1 MSRSTRRLTSIVA
14 ALALLLTALAVA
26 STAATATTHEEQADP
41 RFRALVF
48 SKVTNFYHQSIPA
61 GQAAIEQLGAEND
74 FEVVTTD
81 DATIFNDEDLATFDV
96 VIFNN
101 TNSTPESGDLLN
113 ADQRAAFQR
122 YIQAGGGFT
131 GLHAATAA
139 ERDWE
144 WYEDLVGSIFTNH
157 PPGTNPDG
165 TINGRVKVTDRVHPS
180 TANLPELWEF
190 EEEWYN
196 WNQRVVGDVHVLTW
210 VDTKVGISGLTEG
223 PNHPFSWCQIYDGGR
238 SWYTAGGH
246 SAAAFQDADFV
257 EHLKGGIEWAAGVA
271 DGDCGGTAEESF
283 DKVQIAS
290 NPADPMA
297 LGFLNENEVV
307 FVERG
312 GAVKIIDQTTLGVTT
327 AGTVPVYTPDSDGLL
342 GIAVDPDFATNRWI
356 YLTYSHAIQPRIQ
369 ISRFTLTDQ
378 NQLDLAS
385 EEVLI
390 EIPTYRQLNRSG
402 VHMGGAMDFDAA
414 GNLYVALGDN
424 IDPFESSGYAP
435 IDERSGR
442 AHFDA
447 QSTSANTA
455 DLRGKLIRITPTDD
469 GGYTVPDGN
478 LFDAETHDPAEARP
492 EIYAMGFRNPF
503 RFRVDD
509 ATGHVLLGEHSP
521 DARSNSATRGP
532 QAHGEWNLITEAGN
546 YGWPYCIGPNRPFHD
561 YDYATAT
568 AGAPF
573 DCANPVNDSP
583 NNTGLRELPPITGAT
598 MFENYGATPEWPEFG
613 TGGIAP
619 HGGPIYDYDPE
630 LDSDTK
636 FPPSYDGKWFI
647 SEWDRRWIKTVSVL
661 SEDHTGERYPSAQ
674 AGDVYSVDPWGID
687 QTWIRPMDMDFGP
700 DGSLYV
706 IEWGSNFGGALRG
719 EPNDDSGIYRIDY
732 VAGDRPPTARA
743 AATPSDGQAPLTVQ
757 FASTGSGHP
766 QGLPVTYAWDFGD
779 GGSSTEPDPSHVYTA
794 NGTYTA
800 RLTVTDEEGRE
811 ALAAVQ
817 VVVGNTR
824 PVVTVELPPDG
835 GFFDFGDLIPYE
847 VSVEDAEDG
856 SIADGGIDC
865 ADVLVQTLLGHD
877 EHAHP
882 LDTVEGC
889 EGVVP
894 TMTDG
899 GHGGDVNL
907 YYVLEGVYVDRG
919 GEGVGT
925 LTGASGVELRTK
937 STEAEYYDGNS
948 GVTPLA
954 RPGSSAGVRLGEIR
968 PGDWVSYD
976 PVSFHGID
984 SVTVG
989 ASSAGQGGVIEFRKD
1004 APDGEVLGSVEV
1016 LSNGSWDTVQE
1027 LEVGLADPGGTFE
1040 LFMVF
1045 QARDGYTP
1053 GGPDLLSAD
1062 WLRFNGPGVADP
1074 DAPVVTASASPE
1086 SGQAPLEVTFT
1097 GSATSPAGREIVS
1110 YAWDFGDGGS
1120 GSGASATH
1128 TYTTPGSYDAVLTA
1142 TDSAGSVGRAHVAV
1156 EVEEPPSQCPV
1167 RDDEF
1172 DGTALDTCRW
1182 SRIVREAAGDY
1193 RVADGRLWVH
1203 TTSGGNFGANNNP
1216 PVQNQFLQPVDPD
1229 EDWLIQ
1235 TKVHAPLEQR
1245 YQQVGLQYY
1254 EDDGDYVKLDLVAD
1268 NLPGQPRT
1276 MRVELRSET
1285 GDVPSTT
1292 QPNLQPAPAN
1302 PGDEW
1307 WFRLQKSGTTFTGWI
1322 SVDGVTWIEMPGSV
1336 QNTGITDGGF
1346 GPLHQGRGQ
1355 TEPVE
1360 VGFDHFRVNPEDEP
1374 AACPEPD
1381 ERDTVV
1387 VGGLDSGVPNRALA
1401 DGCTVGDLI
1410 LDDEDWASHAEFVR
1424 HVGEVLDQP
1433 EVAAL
1438 ITPRERSAI
1447 LRAAAGS
1454 DVGSA

>member
-1 MSRSTRRLTSIVA
+1 MSRSTRRLTSIVT
-14 ALALLLTALAVA
+14 ALALLPTALVGAA
-26 STAATATTHEEQADP
+26 AAGTAATAAGATTSAATTAQPEPAEQAAP

-61 GQAAIEQLGAEND
+61 GQAAIEQLGAAHD

-81 DATIFNDEDLATFDV
+81 DSTVFNDADLATFDV

-101 TNSTPESGDLLN
+101 TNSTPQSGDLLN
-113 ADQRAAFQR
+113 AEQRAAFQR

-139 ERDWE
+139 ERDWA
-144 WYEDLVGSIFTNH
+144 WYEGLVGSIFTNH

-165 TINGRVKVTDRVHPS
+165 TIDGRVKVTDRVHPS

-196 WNQRVVGDVHVLTW
+196 WNQRVVGDAHVLAW
-210 VDTKVGISGLTEG
+210 VDTKVGIAGLTEG

-246 SAAAFQDADFV
+246 SPAAFDDAEFV
-257 EHLKGGIEWAAGVA
+257 EHLRGGIEWAAGVA
-271 DGDCGGTAEESF
+271 DGDCGGTVEDSF

-297 LGFLNENEVV
+297 LGFLTENEVV

-312 GAVKIIDQTTLGVTT
+312 GAVKVIDQSTLGVTT

-342 GIAVDPDFATNRWI
+342 GVAVDPDFATNRWI
-356 YLTYSHAIQPRIQ
+356 YLTYSHATEAKIQ
-369 ISRFTLTDQ
+369 ISRFDLTTE

-385 EEVLI
+385 EQVLL
-390 EIPTYRQLNRSG
+390 EIPTYRQRNRSG

-414 GNLYVALGDN
+414 GNLYVAIGDN
-424 IDPFESSGYAP
+424 IDPFESGGYAP

-442 AHFDA
+442 AHYDA
-447 QSTSANTA
+447 QSTSANTN

-478 LFDAETHDPAEARP
+478 LFAPGTAGARP

-509 ATGHVLLGEHSP
+509 ATGDVLLGEHSP
-521 DARSNSATRGP
+521 DARSDSTTRGP

-561 YDYATAT
+561 YDFATAT

-583 NNTGLRELPPITGAT
+583 NNTGLRELPPVVGAT
-598 MFENYGATPEWPEFG
+598 MYENYGATPAWPEFG

-636 FPPSYDGKWFI
+636 FPASYDGKWFI
-647 SEWDRRWIKTVSVL
+647 AEWDRRWIKTVSVL
-661 SEDHTGERYPSAQ
+661 AEDHVGDRYPSAS

-757 FASTGSGHP
+757 FSSAGSGHP

-779 GGSSTEPDPSHVYTA
+779 GGSATEANPSHVYTA
-794 NGTYTA
+794 NGTYQA

-835 GFFDFGDLIPYE
+835 GFFEFGDQVPYR

-856 SIADGGIDC
+856 SIADGGIAC
-865 ADVLVQTLLGHD
+865 EDVLVQTLLGHD

-919 GEGVGT
+919 GDGVGT
-925 LTGASGVELRTK
+925 LTGASGVQLRTK
-937 STEAEYYDGNS
+937 RTEAEYYDGNS

-954 RPGSSAGVRLGEIR
+954 RAGSSAGVRLGEIR

-1004 APDGEVLGSVEV
+1004 APDGDLLGSVEV
-1016 LSNGSWDTVQE
+1016 LSNGSWDVVQE
-1027 LEVGLADPGGTFE
+1027 LDVPLTDPGGSFE

-1053 GGPDLLSAD
+1053 GGPDLLSVD
-1062 WLRFNGPGVADP
+1062 WLRYNGDGVA
-1074 DAPVVTASASPE
+1074 
-1086 SGQAPLEVTFT
+1086 
-1097 GSATSPAGREIVS
+1097 
-1110 YAWDFGDGGS
+1110 
-1120 GSGASATH
+1120 
-1128 TYTTPGSYDAVLTA
+1128 
-1142 TDSAGSVGRAHVAV
+1142 
-1156 EVEEPPSQCPV
+1156 EPRPQCPV
-1167 RDDEF
+1167 GDDEF
-1172 DGTALDTCRW
+1172 DGAELDTCRW
-1182 SRIVREAAGDY
+1182 SRIVREVATDH
-1193 RVADGRLWVH
+1193 RLADGRLWVR
-1203 TTSGGNFGANNNP
+1203 TTSGGNFGANNSP
-1216 PVQNQFLQPVDPD
+1216 PVQNQFLQPIGPD
-1229 EDWLIQ
+1229 EDWLIE

-1254 EDDGDYVKLDLVAD
+1254 QDDGDYVKLDLVAD

-1276 MRVELRSET
+1276 LRVELRSET
-1285 GDVPSTT
+1285 NDVPSAT

-1307 WFRLQKSGTTFTGWI
+1307 WFRLRKSGTTFTGWV
-1322 SVDGVTWIEMPGSV
+1322 SVDGVTWIELPGTV
-1336 QNTGITDGGF
+1336 ENTGITDGGV

-1355 TEPVE
+1355 TAPVE
-1360 VGFDHFRVNPEDEP
+1360 VGFDHFRVNPDDEP
-1374 AACPEPD
+1374 AACPTPD
-1381 ERDTVV
+1381 TRTTIV
-1387 VGGLDSGVPNRALA
+1387 VGDVDSGVPNRALA

-1410 LDDEDWASHAEFVR
+1410 LDGEEWTDHGEFVR

-1438 ITPRERSAI
+1438 LTTRERGAV
-1447 LRAAAGS
+1447 LRAAAQS
-1454 DVGSA
+1454 TVGTG

>member
-14 ALALLLTALAVA
+14 ALALLLTALVG
-26 STAATATTHEEQADP
+26 AATAAAQEEPDAP

-61 GQAAIEQLGAEND
+61 GQALIEQLGADHD

-81 DATIFNDEDLATFDV
+81 DAAIFNDADLATFDV

-101 TNSTPESGDLLN
+101 TNSTPQSGDLLN
-113 ADQRAAFQR
+113 AGQRAAFQR

-144 WYEDLVGSIFTNH
+144 WYEGLVGSIFTNH

-210 VDTKVGISGLTEG
+210 VDTKVGIAGLTEG
-223 PNHPFSWCQIYDGGR
+223 PNHPFSWCQVYDGGR
-238 SWYTAGGH
+238 SWFTAGGH
-246 SAAAFQDADFV
+246 SPAAFEDAEFV
-257 EHLKGGIEWAAGVA
+257 EHLRGGIEWAAGVA
-271 DGDCGGTAEESF
+271 DGDCGGTVEDSF

-297 LGFLNENEVV
+297 LGFLDENEVV

-312 GAVKIIDQTTLGVTT
+312 GAVKIIDQSTLGVTT
-327 AGTVPVYTPDSDGLL
+327 AGTIPVYTPDSDGLL

-356 YLTYSHAIQPRIQ
+356 YLTYSHATAARIQ
-369 ISRFTLTDQ
+369 ISRFTLTAQ
-378 NQLDLAS
+378 NQLDPAS
-385 EEVLI
+385 EQVLL
-390 EIPTYRQLNRSG
+390 EIPTYRAMNRSG

-414 GNLYVALGDN
+414 GHLYVALGDN
-424 IDPFESSGYAP
+424 IDPFESGGYTP
-435 IDERSGR
+435 IDERGGR

-447 QSTSANTA
+447 QSTSANTN

-469 GGYTVPDGN
+469 GGYTVPEGN
-478 LFDAETHDPAEARP
+478 LFAPGTEGARP

-509 ATGHVLLGEHSP
+509 ATGDVLLGEHSP
-521 DARSNSATRGP
+521 DARSDSATRGP

-561 YDYATAT
+561 YDFATAT
-568 AGAPF
+568 AGAAF
-573 DCANPVNDSP
+573 DCQAPVNDSP
-583 NNTGLRELPPITGAT
+583 NNTGLRELPPVVGAT
-598 MFENYGATPEWPEFG
+598 MYENYGATPAWAEFG
-613 TGGIAP
+613 TGGVAP
-619 HGGPIYDYDPE
+619 HGGPVYDYDPE

-636 FPPSYDGKWFI
+636 FPASYDGKWFI
-647 SEWDRRWIKTVSVL
+647 AEWDRRWIKTVSVL
-661 SEDHTGERYPSAQ
+661 SEDHVGERYPSAS

-743 AATPSDGQAPLTVQ
+743 AATPSDGQAPLTVR
-757 FASTGSGHP
+757 FSSAGSGHP
-766 QGLPVTYAWDFGD
+766 QGLAVTYAWDFGD
-779 GGSSTEPDPSHVYTA
+779 GAGSTEPNPSHVYSA
-794 NGTYTA
+794 NGTYQA

-835 GFFDFGDLIPYE
+835 GFFEFGDQVPYR

-856 SIADGGIDC
+856 SIADGGIAC
-865 ADVLVQTLLGHD
+865 EDVLVQTLLGHD

-925 LTGASGVELRTK
+925 LTGASGVQLRTK
-937 STEAEYYDGNS
+937 RTEAEYFDGNN

-954 RPGSSAGVRLGEIR
+954 RAGASAGVRLGEIR
-968 PGDWVSYD
+968 PGDWVSYE

-989 ASSAGQGGVIEFRKD
+989 ASSGGQGGVIEFRKD
-1004 APDGEVLGSVEV
+1004 APGGELLGSVEV
-1016 LSNGSWDTVQE
+1016 LSNGSWEVVQE
-1027 LEVGLADPGGTFE
+1027 LDADLADPGGSFE

-1045 QARDGYTP
+1045 QARGGYTP
-1053 GGPDLLSAD
+1053 GGPDLLSVD
-1062 WLRFNGPGVADP
+1062 WLRFNGPGVA
-1074 DAPVVTASASPE
+1074 
-1086 SGQAPLEVTFT
+1086 
-1097 GSATSPAGREIVS
+1097 
-1110 YAWDFGDGGS
+1110 
-1120 GSGASATH
+1120 
-1128 TYTTPGSYDAVLTA
+1128 
-1142 TDSAGSVGRAHVAV
+1142 
-1156 EVEEPPSQCPV
+1156 EPPGPQCPPG
-1167 RDDEF
+1167 DDEF
-1172 DGTALDTCRW
+1172 DGTELDTCLW
-1182 SRIVREAAGDY
+1182 SRIVRETAADY
-1193 RVADGRLWVH
+1193 RVADGRLWVR

-1216 PVQNQFLQPVDPD
+1216 PVQNQFLQPIGPG

-1235 TKVHAPLEQR
+1235 TKVDAPLEQR
-1245 YQQVGLQYY
+1245 FQQVGLQYY

-1276 MRVELRSET
+1276 LRVELRSET
-1285 GDVPSTT
+1285 NDVPSAT

-1307 WFRLQKSGTTFTGWI
+1307 WFRLRKSGTTFTGWI
-1322 SVDGVTWIEMPGSV
+1322 SVDGVTWIELPGTV
-1336 QNTGITDGGF
+1336 ENAGITDGGI
-1346 GPLHQGRGQ
+1346 GPLHQGRTQ
-1355 TEPVE
+1355 TAPVE
-1360 VGFDHFRVNPEDEP
+1360 VGFDHFRVDPPDEP
-1374 AACPEPD
+1374 AACPTPD
-1381 ERDTVV
+1381 ARTTVV
-1387 VGGLDSGVPNRALA
+1387 VGEVDSGVPNRALP

-1410 LDDEDWASHAEFVR
+1410 LDDQAWADHGEFVR

-1433 EVAAL
+1433 AVAAL
-1438 ITPRERSAI
+1438 ITSRERGAI
-1447 LRAAAGS
+1447 VRAAAQS
-1454 DVGSA
+1454 RVGTTPE

>member
-1 MSRSTRRLTSIVA
+1 MSRSTRRLTSIVT
-14 ALALLLTALAVA
+14 ALALLLTALVG
-26 STAATATTHEEQADP
+26 AAAAAAQEEPDAP

-48 SKVTNFYHQSIPA
+48 SKVTNFYHESIPA
-61 GQAAIEQLGAEND
+61 GQALIEQLGAEHD

-81 DATIFNDEDLATFDV
+81 DAAIFNDADLATFDV
-96 VIFNN
+96 VVFNN
-101 TNSTPESGDLLN
+101 TNSTPQSGDLLN

-144 WYEDLVGSIFTNH
+144 WYEGLVGSIFTNH
-157 PPGTNPDG
+157 PPGQNPDG
-165 TINGRVKVTDRVHPS
+165 TIDGRVKVTDRVHPS

-210 VDTKVGISGLTEG
+210 IDTKVGITGLTEG
-223 PNHPFSWCQIYDGGR
+223 PNHPFSWCQVYDGGR

-246 SAAAFQDADFV
+246 SAAAFEDAEFV
-257 EHLKGGIEWAAGVA
+257 EHLRGGMEWAAGVA
-271 DGDCGGTAEESF
+271 DGDCGGTVEDSF

-312 GAVKIIDQTTLGVTT
+312 GAVKVVDQSTLGVTT

-342 GIAVDPDFATNRWI
+342 GIAVDPDFAANRWI
-356 YLTYSHAIQPRIQ
+356 YLTYSHATEPRIQ
-369 ISRFTLTDQ
+369 ISRFTLTEQ

-385 EEVLI
+385 EQVLLEV
-390 EIPTYRQLNRSG
+390 PTYRGMNRSG

-424 IDPFESSGYAP
+424 VDPFESGGYTP
-435 IDERSGR
+435 IDERPGR

-447 QSTSANTA
+447 QSTSANTN
-455 DLRGKLIRITPTDD
+455 DLRGKLIRITPADD

-478 LFDAETHDPAEARP
+478 LFAPGTERARP

-521 DARSNSATRGP
+521 DARSDSATRGP

-561 YDYATAT
+561 YDFATAT
-568 AGAPF
+568 AGAAF

-583 NNTGLRELPPITGAT
+583 NNTGLTELPPIVGAT

-613 TGGIAP
+613 TGGVAP
-619 HGGPIYDYDPE
+619 HGGPVYHYDPE

-636 FPPSYDGKWFI
+636 FPASYDGKWFI
-647 SEWDRRWIKTVSVL
+647 AEWDRRWIKTVSVL
-661 SEDHTGERYPSAQ
+661 AEDHVGDRYPSAS
-674 AGDVYSVDPWGID
+674 AGDVFSVDPWGID

-743 AATPSDGQAPLTVQ
+743 TATPSDGQAPLTVQ
-757 FASTGSGHP
+757 FSSEGSGHP
-766 QGLPVTYAWDFGD
+766 QGLAVTYAWDFGD

-794 NGTYTA
+794 NGTYQA

-835 GFFDFGDLIPYE
+835 GFFEFGDQVPYR

-856 SIADGGIDC
+856 SIADGGIAC
-865 ADVLVQTLLGHD
+865 EDVLVQTLLGHD

-919 GEGVGT
+919 GDGVGT
-925 LTGASGVELRTK
+925 LTGASGIQLRTK
-937 STEAEYYDGNS
+937 RTEAEYFDGNN

-954 RPGSSAGVRLGEIR
+954 RPGASAGVRLGEIR
-968 PGDWVSYD
+968 PGDWVSYE
-976 PVSFHGID
+976 PVSFYHID

-989 ASSAGQGGVIEFRKD
+989 ASSGGQGGVVEFRKD
-1004 APDGEVLGSVEV
+1004 APDGELLGSVEV
-1016 LSNGSWDTVQE
+1016 LSNGNWETVQE
-1027 LEVGLADPGGTFE
+1027 LDVDLADPGGSFE

-1053 GGPDLLSAD
+1053 GGPDLLSVD
-1062 WLRFNGPGVADP
+1062 WLRFNGQGVA
-1074 DAPVVTASASPE
+1074 
-1086 SGQAPLEVTFT
+1086 
-1097 GSATSPAGREIVS
+1097 
-1110 YAWDFGDGGS
+1110 
-1120 GSGASATH
+1120 
-1128 TYTTPGSYDAVLTA
+1128 
-1142 TDSAGSVGRAHVAV
+1142 
-1156 EVEEPPSQCPV
+1156 EPPGPQCPV
-1167 RDDEF
+1167 GDDEF
-1172 DGTALDTCRW
+1172 DGAELDTCLW
-1182 SRIVREAAGDY
+1182 SRIVREVAADH
-1193 RVADGRLWVH
+1193 RVADGRLWVQ
-1203 TTSGGNFGANNNP
+1203 TTSGGNFGANNDP
-1216 PVQNQFLQPVDPD
+1216 PVQNQFLQPIGPD

-1235 TKVHAPLEQR
+1235 TKVHAPLAER
-1245 YQQVGLQYY
+1245 FQQVGLQYY
-1254 EDDGDYVKLDLVAD
+1254 QDDGDYVKLDLVAD
-1268 NLPGQPRT
+1268 NQPGQPRT
-1276 MRVELRSET
+1276 LRVELRSET
-1285 GDVPSTT
+1285 GDVPSAT

-1307 WFRLQKSGTTFTGWI
+1307 WFRLQKSGTTFTGWV
-1322 SVDGVTWIEMPGSV
+1322 SVDGVTWIEMPGTV
-1336 QNTGITDGGF
+1336 ENTAITGGGI
-1346 GPLHQGRGQ
+1346 GPLHQGRTQ
-1355 TEPVE
+1355 TAPVE
-1360 VGFDHFRVNPEDEP
+1360 VGFDHFRVNPDDEP
-1374 AACPEPD
+1374 AACPAPD
-1381 ERDTVV
+1381 PRVTVV
-1387 VGGLDSGVPNRALA
+1387 VGEVDSGVPNRELP
-1401 DGCTVGDLI
+1401 DGCTVADLI
-1410 LDDEDWASHAEFVR
+1410 LDDEAWTDHAEFVR

-1433 EVAAL
+1433 GVAAL
-1438 ITPRERSAI
+1438 ITARERGAI
-1447 LRAAAGS
+1447 VRAAAQSG
-1454 DVGSA
+1454 VGAG